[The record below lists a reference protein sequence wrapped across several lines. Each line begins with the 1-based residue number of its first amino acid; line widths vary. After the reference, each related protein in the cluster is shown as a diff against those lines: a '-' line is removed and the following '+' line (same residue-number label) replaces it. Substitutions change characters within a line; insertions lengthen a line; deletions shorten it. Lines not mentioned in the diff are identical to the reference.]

1 MSHIPYKKNLNEFAR
16 KLRKNSTIGEIL
28 LWKRLSGRKFCG
40 LQFNRQK
47 PLGKYIVDFY
57 CKSMNLVI
65 EIDGYSHG
73 FEEVHQK
80 DISKQADLE
89 SMGLTVL
96 RFSENE
102 VRNNIDNVLRTI
114 EAFVQTH
121 NPPNPLFKGEENLP
135 HHIYLCGFMGSGKT
149 TIASLLADK
158 LNYIFLD
165 TDQLIQEKENKKI
178 REIFES
184 EGETRFRE
192 LENEVLKEVIASQ
205 NKTVVALGG
214 GSLIRKQNQASV
226 KKDGFLIYLK
236 TDLQTISTRIASDP
250 ARPLLKEA
258 SLESLFDL
266 RKPGYEGADLVFE
279 TLHETPEETAE
290 ALFLHLLRSYKK

>member
-1 MSHIPYKKNLNEFAR
+1 
-16 KLRKNSTIGEIL
+16 
-28 LWKRLSGRKFCG
+28 
-40 LQFNRQK
+40 
-47 PLGKYIVDFY
+47 
-57 CKSMNLVI
+57 MNL
-65 EIDGYSHG
+65 S
-73 FEEVHQK
+73 
-80 DISKQADLE
+80 
-89 SMGLTVL
+89 
-96 RFSENE
+96 R
-102 VRNNIDNVLRTI
+102 
-114 EAFVQTH
+114 

-135 HHIYLCGFMGSGKT
+135 QHIYLCGFMGSGKT
-149 TIASLLADK
+149 TVASLLADK

-236 TDLQTISTRIASDP
+236 TDLHTISARIASDP